1 LCNFIHS
8 VIEQKAQLHFDNSD
22 ATMQIKLDEGSTS
35 TTLDVA
41 WNQVNRYENMSL
53 REREDAAL
61 GFLPDFKSEKPIV
74 DNNGGSNLFL
84 GQLPSKP
91 TPPRHNPNFKSRR
104 GGNNTTNTNS
114 SSTAPVDPRS
124 YHYSSKKPTYP
135 DPSNAKPYLT
145 YIAPTL
151 EEKAQEE
158 DQEEKSLG
166 NPGNLLWLYW
176 MNDKIKKR
184 GNQDEGDLSL
194 GTELV
199 YKDHQWKRV
208 KKEFLGRLAQ
218 AGEKGETI

>member
-1 LCNFIHS
+1 
-8 VIEQKAQLHFDNSD
+8 
-22 ATMQIKLDEGSTS
+22 MQIKSDEGSTP
-35 TTLDVA
+35 TTLDAA
-41 WNQVNRYENMSL
+41 WSQVNRYENMSL
-53 REREDAAL
+53 REREDAAH
-61 GFLPDFKSEKPIV
+61 GFLPDFKSEKPMV
-74 DNNGGSNLFL
+74 DNSGATNLFM

-91 TPPRHNPNFKSRR
+91 PPPRLNPNFKSRR

-114 SSTAPVDPRS
+114 SSTASVEPRS

-199 YKDHQWKRV
+199 YKNQQWKRV

-218 AGEKGETI
+218 PGEKGETT

>member
-1 LCNFIHS
+1 
-8 VIEQKAQLHFDNSD
+8 
-22 ATMQIKLDEGSTS
+22 
-35 TTLDVA
+35 
-41 WNQVNRYENMSL
+41 MSL
-53 REREDAAL
+53 REREDAAH
-61 GFLPDFKSEKPIV
+61 GYLPEFKSEKP
-74 DNNGGSNLFL
+74 S
-84 GQLPSKP
+84 S
-91 TPPRHNPNFKSRR
+91 TPATNTNAGPRHNPNFKSRR
-104 GGNNTTNTNS
+104 GGNPNNNN
-114 SSTAPVDPRS
+114 TAPSSAASSVDPRS
-124 YHYSSKKPTYP
+124 SSYHNPKRPKYP

-158 DQEEKSLG
+158 EQEEKSLG

-218 AGEKGETI
+218 PGEKGETI